1 MVCPVELV
9 LIDGSLHLSWSKSGE
24 GESTKWRTSLE
35 SDSGNLVPSR
45 MYYRLSPCFPSLIL
59 SKETSVETLQPLHKL
74 QPYKDRVPQAN
85 ADESGALLGLQPKYV
100 VSRIAW
106 PTPQSNNGKSSTE
119 KLSNKTVWAWWERGE
134 SMVRAWWERG
144 ESVVRAWWER
154 GESVVRAWW
163 ECGESVV
170 RAWTSLTSEFWPAP
184 LVPFPDVATF
194 WWDCYF
200 VVAVSGAFLP
210 PP

>member
-134 SMVRAWWERG
+134 S
-144 ESVVRAWWER
+144 
-154 GESVVRAWW
+154 
-163 ECGESVV
+163 VV